1 MNIDAHSRL
10 CLPVFIP
17 HSAGQQPM
25 ATPHVVI
32 ANPLRNLLP
41 SYMTTKANSVV
52 PPGMTLSIKPEVH
65 GT

>member
-1 MNIDAHSRL
+1 M
-10 CLPVFIP
+10 P

-25 ATPHVVI
+25 AAPHVVI
-32 ANPLRNLLP
+32 ANAPLRNLLP

-52 PPGMTLSIKPEVH
+52 PPGMTLSIKPEEH